1 MLANYHTH
9 TKRCMHAVGEDRE
22 YVENAIKGGIK
33 VLGFSDHC
41 PWVFDDGYVSQ
52 TRMHPS
58 QLDGYVKSILD
69 LKNEYKNDIKIYLGF
84 ESEYIP
90 ELMES
95 QNKLLEG
102 YPIDYMIMGE
112 HYIESESTSPYIG
125 GRTTDEERLRRYVDT
140 VIEGMET
147 GKYKYVAH
155 PDLVDYVGD
164 DEIYNKHYRR
174 LCEYLKSKNIPLEI
188 NLLGLSES
196 RHYPSDRFFE
206 IAKSVGNSAI
216 IACDAHFPQSL
227 SSQKEKNDCV
237 EFARKYGLELV
248 DFVEGLGM

>member
-22 YVENAIKGGIK
+22 YVEYAIKGGIK

-52 TRMHPS
+52 TRMPPS
-58 QLDGYVKSILD
+58 QLDGYVKSVLD

-112 HYIESESTSPYIG
+112 HYIESESTSPYLGI
-125 GRTTDEERLRRYVDT
+125 RTADEERLRRYVDT

-164 DEIYNKHYRR
+164 DEIYKKHYRR

-227 SSQKEKNDCV
+227 SSQKEKDACV
-237 EFARKYGLELV
+237 RFAQKYGLELV
-248 DFVEGLGM
+248 DFIEGLGI